1 MIEIIIDVEKE
12 NVAKIINNIIRERK
26 KNKFKVVLVGKKEK
40 ELFKIYE
47 YLRRCNVNVKV
58 HPNSTLLKNLPF

>member
-26 KNKFKVVLVGKKEK
+26 KK
-40 ELFKIYE
+40 
-47 YLRRCNVNVKV
+47 
-58 HPNSTLLKNLPF
+58 